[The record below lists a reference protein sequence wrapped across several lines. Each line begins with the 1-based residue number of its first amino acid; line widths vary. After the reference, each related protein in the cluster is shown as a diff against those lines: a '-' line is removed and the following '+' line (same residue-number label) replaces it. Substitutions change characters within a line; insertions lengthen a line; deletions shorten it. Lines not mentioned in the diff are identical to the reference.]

1 MPYLPAPSELNRK
14 FQQDTR
20 EEIPQDFLYW
30 GRHMQYLKVYILD
43 GHNKIMNQKDNNGL
57 DNRQADQQR
66 KANFNHGRKM
76 TKVNVNSVLLCGDE
90 MRNEKDAIFIAS
102 QAWDAQDVTNI
113 ASFKTDKM
121 FLISEASFQM
131 MLICNSNKD
140 ILFND
145 IQNDIFSLSLG
156 AVMQCSK

>member
-1 MPYLPAPSELNRK
+1 
-14 FQQDTR
+14 
-20 EEIPQDFLYW
+20 
-30 GRHMQYLKVYILD
+30 MQYLKVYILD

-102 QAWDAQDVTNI
+102 QA
-113 ASFKTDKM
+113 
-121 FLISEASFQM
+121 
-131 MLICNSNKD
+131 
-140 ILFND
+140 
-145 IQNDIFSLSLG
+145 
-156 AVMQCSK
+156 